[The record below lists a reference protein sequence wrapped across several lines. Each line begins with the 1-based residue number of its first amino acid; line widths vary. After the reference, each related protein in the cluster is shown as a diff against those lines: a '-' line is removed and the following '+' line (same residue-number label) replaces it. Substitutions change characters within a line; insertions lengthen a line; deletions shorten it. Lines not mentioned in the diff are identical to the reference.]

1 MIFVFGCEKSPAGAA
16 VVPTDTLKA
25 TPVHQ
30 AFPSTETRVLLCSVP
45 QGETKVL
52 KIKNLRPKDFSDYTC
67 QVSVRNVCNIE
78 DKSVT
83 FRLTN
88 ATCMSPLLT
97 QRERMTAWNASPC
110 ARMHGNFLALT
121 FNTSLFCAVLST
133 PPPQALCEQAEG
145 SFSPSLFLNNSTA
158 VKEISVFSHPF
169 LLPLSFGLFPA
180 ALLAFHSNALIL
192 ASLSVESRRT
202 LLSRCLVSLF
212 GPRFHVSSNPAVAL
226 GYLWFTLHRPSM
238 SLSPSNV
245 NALRS
250 ILLRKKKERQH
261 EKYRPKTSVG
271 CS

>member
-1 MIFVFGCEKSPAGAA
+1 MFLDVKNLLQMLLWFL
-16 VVPTDTLKA
+16 PTHWKPHLLT
-25 TPVHQ
+25 Q
-30 AFPSTETRVLLCSVP
+30 AFPSTETRVSLCSVP

-88 ATCMSPLLT
+88 ATSMSLLLT
-97 QRERMTAWNASPC
+97 QRERMAAWNASPC

-169 LLPLSFGLFPA
+169 LLPLSLWLFPV

-202 LLSRCLVSLF
+202 LLSRCLVSFSARDFMSAAIQLSHSVISDSLCIVR
-212 GPRFHVSSNPAVAL
+212 PCLSLPVA
-226 GYLWFTLHRPSM
+226 
-238 SLSPSNV
+238 
-245 NALRS
+245 
-250 ILLRKKKERQH
+250 
-261 EKYRPKTSVG
+261 
-271 CS
+271 